1 MFVIFTVSS
10 FIVIVLVLVKK
21 KFHIISFVCF
31 HCPGSGSICYSGVV
45 GEHIYRLCGQQLII
59 AGILCSSSRQGIFCC
74 YGICVCRGRS
84 ASRVR
89 WRQELF
95 SSSLVVTVRCL
106 CFTRV
111 SWFPIIPM
119 LSCVRDVGGNRYPSS
134 GTLYRYIPLSMY
146 SSPAPYF
153 AKYRLSFATER
164 CSGIVISWVLFL
176 IFSE

>member
-111 SWFPIIPM
+111 GFLVSYNPYVVLCQRCWWKQIPFLRYIIQI
-119 LSCVRDVGGNRYPSS
+119 YPSVYVQFS
-134 GTLYRYIPLSMY
+134 GTVFCKVQTQFCHRAL
-146 SSPAPYF
+146 
-153 AKYRLSFATER
+153 
-164 CSGIVISWVLFL
+164 
-176 IFSE
+176 